1 MTKQVNAV
9 FDNLN
14 KEQKSVT
21 KKIFLELVEHGKQL
35 LNFFKVTYIRRRV
48 IL

>member
-14 KEQKSVT
+14 KEKKSVT
-21 KKIFLELVEHGKQL
+21 KKIFLEVEHEKQL
-35 LNFFKVTYIRRRV
+35 VNFFKVTYIRRRV